1 MCPSHTTSASD
12 STGDARE
19 QRKPWRINSYKTQHW
34 AAYCCGLLVLLPRSR
49 AGVEPALVPS
59 AETLLGMQREKR
71 RVSRMR
77 TVLDKIAEAVR
88 SPGAMLNP
96 PEMAGPSRP
105 AQALHAPMRPMPVPA
120 L

>member
-1 MCPSHTTSASD
+1 MRESNENRGGLTATRP
-12 STGDARE
+12 STG
-19 QRKPWRINSYKTQHW
+19 PLT
-34 AAYCCGLLVLLPRSR
+34 AAASLVLLPRSR
-49 AGVEPALVPS
+49 ADVEPALVPS
-59 AETLLGMQREKR
+59 AETWLGMQREKR

-96 PEMAGPSRP
+96 PEMAGPLRP
-105 AQALHAPMRPMPVPA
+105 AQALHGPMRPMPVPA